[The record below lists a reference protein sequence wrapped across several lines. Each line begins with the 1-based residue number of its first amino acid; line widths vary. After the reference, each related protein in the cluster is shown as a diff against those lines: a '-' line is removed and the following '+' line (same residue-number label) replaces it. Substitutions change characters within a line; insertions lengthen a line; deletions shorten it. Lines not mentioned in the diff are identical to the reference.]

1 MSVAGRA
8 FDSSLLRRVF
18 RFTGPYRSIFWTALA
33 LTILLALLGPVRPLL
48 TQYILDHY
56 LGQGNAQGLLNM
68 SLLMVFVLVVQS
80 IVQYFH
86 TWSTNELGQ
95 KVIRDLRNTLFEKM
109 LSFRLRFFDRTPVGT
124 SVTRSISDMETIA
137 DIFSEGLIIII
148 GDLLQLVVIITAMFI
163 VDWRLAVISL
173 STVPVLLIATNI
185 FKNKIKATF
194 GDVRTQVAA
203 LNTYVQEHLTGM
215 KIVQIFGREEEEYR
229 RFEKIN
235 GKHKD
240 ANNRSVW
247 YYSIFFPVVEILSA
261 ISIGLIVWWGAGGVI
276 RDEVTFGNLV
286 AFIMYINMLFRPI
299 RELADK
305 FNTLQM
311 GMVSSE
317 RIFKVMDEDEVTA
330 NTGQLKPATLNG
342 EIEFKDVWFAYDTE
356 DKRTDSTNWI
366 LKGISFKVRA
376 GETIAFVG
384 ATGAG
389 KSTVISLLNRF
400 YEVSKGQ
407 ILIDGI
413 DIRDYDLNWLRSK
426 IGIVMQDVF
435 LFSDSIQNNI
445 SLLNDKLPSKVIQ
458 NAAREL
464 GAVSFID
471 KLPGGIDFHVQER
484 GSVLS
489 TGQRQLI
496 SFIRAYAYQPSIL
509 VLDEATSSVDSETED
524 LITTATQKLTARTT
538 SIVIAHRLATIQN
551 ADRIIVLEKGKI
563 VEEGNHKNLLNNN
576 GHYKQLFEIQFND
589 LMNNSSSK

>member
-356 DKRTDSTNWI
+356 DKHTDSTNWI
-366 LKGISFKVRA
+366 LKGISFKVSA

-413 DIRDYDLNWLRSK
+413 DIRDYDLDWLRSK

>member
-8 FDSSLLRRVF
+8 FDRSLLRRILSF
-18 RFTGPYRSIFWTALA
+18 AGPYRSLFWTALL
-33 LTILLALLGPVRPLL
+33 LTIFLALLGPLRPLM

-56 LGQGNAQGLLNM
+56 LGQGNSEGLLKM
-68 SLLMVFVLVVQS
+68 SLLMVVVLLVQS
-80 IVQYFH
+80 MVQYFH

-95 KVIRDLRNTLFEKM
+95 KVIRDLRNSLFRKM
-109 LSFRLRFFDRTPVGT
+109 LSFRLRFFDKTPVGT

-148 GDLLQLVVIITAMFI
+148 GDLLQLVVIVTAMFV
-163 VDWRLAVISL
+163 VDWRLALISL
-173 STVPVLLIATNI
+173 STIPLLLIATNI

-194 GDVRTQVAA
+194 SEVRTQVAA
-203 LNTYVQEHLTGM
+203 LNTFVQEHLTGM

-235 GKHKD
+235 AKHKD

-276 RDEVTFGNLV
+276 REEVTFGNLV

-317 RIFKVMDEDEVTA
+317 RIFKVMDEDEVTLSKGHLRPE
-330 NTGQLKPATLNG
+330 TLKG
-342 EIEFKDVWFAYDTE
+342 EIEFRNVWFAYDTE
-356 DKRTDSTNWI
+356 DNGKESTNWI
-366 LKGISFKVRA
+366 LKGVSFQVKA

-389 KSTVISLLNRF
+389 KSTIISLLNRF
-400 YEVSKGQ
+400 YEVSKGN

-413 DIRDYDLNWLRSK
+413 DIREYDLEWLRSK

-435 LFSDSIQNNI
+435 LFSDSIRNNI
-445 SLLNDKLPSKVIQ
+445 SLLNDDLPPADLKR
-458 NAAREL
+458 AAGDL
-464 GAVSFID
+464 GATSFIE
-471 KLPGGIDFHVQER
+471 KLPGGLDFHVQER

-509 VLDEATSSVDSETED
+509 ILDEATSSVDSETED
-524 LITTATQKLTARTT
+524 LITTATQKLTERTT
-538 SIVIAHRLATIQN
+538 SFVIAHRLATIQN
-551 ADRIIVLEKGKI
+551 ADRIIVLEKGVI
-563 VEEGNHKNLLNNN
+563 VEEGNHKTLLNNN
-576 GHYKQLFEIQFND
+576 GHYKQLFEIQFNNM
-589 LMNNSSSK
+589 MNPSASK

>member
-148 GDLLQLVVIITAMFI
+148 GDLLQLVVIVTAMFI
-163 VDWRLAVISL
+163 VDWRLALISL

-194 GDVRTQVAA
+194 GEVRTQVAA

-215 KIVQIFGREEEEYR
+215 KIVQIFGREEEEYH

-356 DKRTDSTNWI
+356 DKHTDSTNWI
-366 LKGISFKVRA
+366 LKGISFKVSA

-413 DIRDYDLNWLRSK
+413 DIRDYDLDWLRSK